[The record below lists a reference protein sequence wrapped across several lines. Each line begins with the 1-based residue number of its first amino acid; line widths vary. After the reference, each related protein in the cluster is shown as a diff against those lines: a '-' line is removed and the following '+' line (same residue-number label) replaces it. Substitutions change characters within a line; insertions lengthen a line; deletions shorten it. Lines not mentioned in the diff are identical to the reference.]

1 MLILGGMGVTS
12 TRRACSRGGRD
23 ERGAAAVEAG
33 LITAL
38 LSPLLLGL
46 LGMGNLLWGLQDTHA
61 YEPRVDQ
68 PQVAGTFLDCESLLR
83 AVKGSVLVNADN
95 LSRSTDLGLDDIT
108 AEVVDFVPDQV
119 GVDVHVSVRV
129 ASHGTLGWLPFQR
142 DAVLESQLHLDYAV
156 LDVETC

>member
-1 MLILGGMGVTS
+1 M
-12 TRRACSRGGRD
+12 
-23 ERGAAAVEAG
+23 EAG

-46 LGMGNLLWGLQDTHA
+46 LGLGSSLWGLQGTDA

-68 PQVAGTFLDCESLLR
+68 TRVAGSFLSCQALVD
-83 AVKGSVLVNADN
+83 AVKDSVRVNIDN
-95 LSRSTDLGLDDIT
+95 LSGSTGLEPDDVT
-108 AEVVDFVPDQV
+108 AEVVDFVPGQV

-129 ASHGTLGWLPFQR
+129 ASHRDLGWLPFDR
-142 DAVLESQLHLDYAV
+142 DVVLESQLRLDYAV